1 MTIESIEATFSEL
14 NFWCGRAR
22 TRHIFAHLQ
31 VDVALTPKTKLAPQV
46 GILEREHWL
55 WLYDRRWVHL
65 LAQLWKL
72 LLPPRVE
79 QVAAVLMQACCR
91 VKRSWVPRFKAGPS
105 AKAVAKASSTFK
117 HIRKREIRKPPDFLG
132 RGYKLMYM
140 DINVFISNMDWGW
153 CPKSSRTPRI
163 QTKKACRCKSGKCQK
178 RQQATEHA
186 AQARYYN
193 RLKRNQKTYGMFGRL
208 P

>member
-1 MTIESIEATFSEL
+1 MTIESIEAIFSEL

-55 WLYDRRWVHL
+55 WQKMSSSISPV
-65 LAQLWKL
+65 
-72 LLPPRVE
+72 VE
-79 QVAAVLMQACCR
+79 TFTASFQGLQQWMQACCR